1 MPVFDPA
8 FDIAYESG
16 SFPPA
21 FEIPTFPASVQRYI
35 TSLSAAGLMY
45 FSLDNRVLINS
56 GDDFEFETDVVFDSN
71 GGHVL
76 TEKGGGTSRF
86 AFASNGDVYI
96 GTLKIGTISN
106 FGVLSDSKLHKMV
119 VRQASNVF
127 TISFDGNIGLTYNQ
141 SIPVL
146 RIDALGSSIDVATG
160 IPYFSGILK
169 DFKLWTGGD
178 RNTGTL
184 LSIPIDEDWKTSTD
198 LHDAEGNVI
207 GSGINITEDEADF
220 YTLID
225 DGTAWQSATRT
236 IPIAGGA

>member
-35 TSLSAAGLMY
+35 TSMSAAGLMY
-45 FSLDNRVLINS
+45 YLLNDRVLINS
-56 GDDFEFETDVVFDSN
+56 GDDFELETDILFDSD
-71 GGHVL
+71 GGHIL
-76 TEKGGGTSRF
+76 TEKGGRSSRLAISSGGT
-86 AFASNGDVYI
+86 VYI
-96 GTLKIGTISN
+96 GIVNIGSLSDTS
-106 FGVLSDSKLHKMV
+106 VLSDNKLHKMIA
-119 VRQASNVF
+119 RQVSSVF
-127 TISFDGNIGLTYNQ
+127 TISFDGEIGLTYNQ
-141 SIPVL
+141 AIPVL
-146 RIDALGSSIDVATG
+146 RIDALGSSIDSATG
-160 IPYFSGILK
+160 IPYFSGIFK
-169 DFKLWTGGD
+169 DTKIWTGGD

-184 LSIPIDEDWKTSTD
+184 LSIPIKEDWKTSTD
-198 LHDAEGNVI
+198 LHDAEGNVV
-207 GSGINITEDEADF
+207 GSAINITEDEADF

>member
-8 FDIAYESG
+8 FDISYEAG

-45 FSLDNRVLINS
+45 YSLNDRVLINS
-56 GDDFEFETDVVFDSN
+56 GDDFEFESDILFDSN

-106 FGVLSDSKLHKMV
+106 LGVLSDNKLHKMV
-119 VRQASNVF
+119 VRQISNIF
-127 TISFDGNIGLTYNQ
+127 TISFDGNLGLTYNQ
-141 SIPVL
+141 AIPVL

-169 DFKLWTGGD
+169 DAKIWTGGD
-178 RNTGTL
+178 RNNGTL
-184 LSIPIDEDWKTSTD
+184 LHMPIDEDWKTSTD
-198 LHDAEGNVI
+198 LHDAEGNVV
-207 GSGINITEDEADF
+207 GSAINITENEADF

-236 IPIAGGA
+236 IQIAGGV